1 VDNFR
6 PAVAGDV
13 GPEPTQWPPVIVTTD
28 DHVRGVAESTVLA
41 SSLAAMAADAHRSE
55 VRRVVVVRIAIDV
68 IDVGLALPGARHS
81 TTMLLASV

>member
-6 PAVAGDV
+6 PVVAADV
-13 GPEPTQWPPVIVTTD
+13 RPEPTQWPPIIVTTD
-28 DHVRGVAESTVLA
+28 DQVRGIAESTVLS

-55 VRRVVVVRIAIDV
+55 VRRVVVVRIAIDM
-68 IDVGLALPGARHS
+68 IDMGLALACARHS